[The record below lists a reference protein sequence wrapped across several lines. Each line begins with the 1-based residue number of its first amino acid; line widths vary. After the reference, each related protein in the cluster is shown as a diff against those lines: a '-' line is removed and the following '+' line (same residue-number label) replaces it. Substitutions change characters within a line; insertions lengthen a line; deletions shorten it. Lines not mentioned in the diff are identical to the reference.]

1 MINLVDE
8 LVLLTVEDEGT
19 VSYTAGRSGF
29 LMSVVGA
36 CLVELNERGRIDAD
50 LEAVRVLSTE
60 ATGHPALD
68 LVLKAI
74 DQGPALGIK
83 AWIRRLTPQATDV
96 VRQSL
101 ASLADRGVLQASES
115 RFLWVLKTRRYP
127 LLDGSEKK
135 EAKLRIV
142 STLLGDDIPTPH
154 DSVLIGLAR
163 VGGLLEGFLS
173 ASEIDRLSG
182 RISQI
187 GSVDLI
193 AKGVESA
200 IREEQLEVA
209 RTFLGPV

>member
-1 MINLVDE
+1 
-8 LVLLTVEDEGT
+8 
-19 VSYTAGRSGF
+19 
-29 LMSVVGA
+29 
-36 CLVELNERGRIDAD
+36 
-50 LEAVRVLSTE
+50 
-60 ATGHPALD
+60 
-68 LVLKAI
+68 
-74 DQGPALGIK
+74 
-83 AWIRRLTPQATDV
+83 
-96 VRQSL
+96 
-101 ASLADRGVLQASES
+101 

-182 RISQI
+182 RINQI

>member
-60 ATGHPALD
+60 ATRHPALD

>member
-8 LVLLTVEDEGT
+8 LVLLTVEDDGS

-29 LMSVVGA
+29 LMSVIGA

-60 ATGHPALD
+60 PTGHPALD

-101 ASLADRGVLQASES
+101 ASLAERGVLQAAES

-127 LLDGSEKK
+127 LLDGTEKK

-173 ASEIDRLSG
+173 ASEIDRLSV
-182 RISQI
+182 RINQI